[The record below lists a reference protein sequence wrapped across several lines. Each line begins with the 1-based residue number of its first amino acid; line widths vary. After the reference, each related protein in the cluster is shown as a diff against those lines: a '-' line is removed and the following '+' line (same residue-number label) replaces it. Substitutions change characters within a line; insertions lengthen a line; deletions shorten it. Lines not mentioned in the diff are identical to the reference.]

1 MKLECEIVTPLMMHG
16 SDPKKA
22 ELRVPSIK
30 GALRFWWRAIQEDD
44 DLVRLKNKEGLIFG
58 DTARKSPIL
67 LNVQHALMPQKN
79 NKQVYDKY
87 NCKPGICK
95 PGIQYLFYPLNMN
108 KDGTLFESGS
118 FSMMIRFRGDV
129 KNIDIEKELIETLNY
144 LNFFGNIAGRGR
156 RGAGSV
162 KFKNEKLL
170 SFTGNSKKEFA
181 QFIKEHFPKRSGHSY
196 SKFAKAVYVFD
207 PKSNWEDAL
216 ESIGKPFRDFR
227 SRNKSKVL
235 ETPNFGFPIR
245 HRDGSTFV
253 AAKNKNGQ
261 CKDVLNRRSSPLLF
275 KIYKSDNNLFF
286 PIIVWLD
293 GELIPQNYEIVKK
306 ERNCRQHHPAN
317 ENIIHQFFHYLTT
330 QGLNYEKI

>member
-30 GALRFWWRAIQEDD
+30 GALRFWWRAIQEENDIAS
-44 DLVRLKNKEGLIFG
+44 LKRKEGLIFG
-58 DTARKSPIL
+58 DTGHKSSIIL
-67 LNVQHALMPQKN
+67 NISHQQIPLVKN
-79 NKQVYDKY
+79 NKSVYELLKDKA
-87 NCKPGICK
+87 
-95 PGIQYLFYPLNMN
+95 GIQYLFYPLNMN
-108 KDGTLFESGS
+108 KEGTLFSQGK
-118 FSMMIRFRGDV
+118 FSITTRYREMV
-129 KNIDIEKELIETLNY
+129 KDIDIEKELIETLNY

-162 KFKNEKLL
+162 KFKHEKLL
-170 SFTGNSKKEFA
+170 TFSGSTKKELM
-181 QFIKEHFPKRSGHSY
+181 QFIKEHFPKRRGRRY
-196 SKFAKAVYVFD
+196 SKYAKAVYLFD
-207 PKSNWEDAL
+207 PKLNWKDAL
-216 ESIGKPFRDFR
+216 ESIGKPFKDFR
-227 SRNKSKVL
+227 LNNKSRVL

-245 HRDGSTFV
+245 HRDRSVFT
-253 AAKNKNGQ
+253 AARVQGQ
-261 CKDVLNRRSSPLLF
+261 RCQDMLNRRSSPLLF
-275 KIYKSDNNLFF
+275 KIYKSDNNLYF
-286 PIIVWLD
+286 PMIVWLD